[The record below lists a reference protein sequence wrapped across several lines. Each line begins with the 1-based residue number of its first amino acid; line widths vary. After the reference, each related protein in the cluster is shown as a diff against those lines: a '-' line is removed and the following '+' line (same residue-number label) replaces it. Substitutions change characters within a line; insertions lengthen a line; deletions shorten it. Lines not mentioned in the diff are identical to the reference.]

1 MKITYDQR
9 ERFFN
14 ELEILYMTMDSLHAR
29 IWTTLPGTIKS
40 IDWRDGSPYA
50 SVELGVLG
58 RIIDSGQ
65 NVTFT
70 PMPVIQDC
78 PVIFPRGGGYS
89 LTFPL
94 QAGDRCL
101 VLFSARSIDE
111 FMSQGKAAPAHD
123 LRMTDLS
130 DGFVLAGLM
139 TQKNPLK
146 NISTSCTQ
154 LRSDDGKNSV
164 SIGSGTISVNASS
177 EINLTVGECSLTINS
192 KGISANKPVTI
203 QSTLTTTGD
212 ITATGDVVGRGISLS
227 SHVHG
232 GVKSG
237 GDQTG
242 DPE

>member
-14 ELEILYMTMDSLHAR
+14 SLEILYMTMDSLHAR

-58 RIIDSGQ
+58 RVTDSGQ
-65 NVTFT
+65 NVKFI

-78 PVIFPRGGGYS
+78 PVIFPRGGGYT
-89 LTFPL
+89 LTFPIKE
-94 QAGDRCL
+94 GDRCL

-111 FMSQGKAAPAHD
+111 FMTQGKAAPAHD

-146 NISTSCTQ
+146 NIATNCTQ
-154 LRSDDGKNSV
+154 LRSDDGKNSI
-164 SIGSGTISVNASS
+164 SIGDGSISVNATN
-177 EINLTVGECSLTINS
+177 EINLAVGECSMTINS
-192 KGISANKPVTI
+192 KGISVNKPMNVK
-203 QSTLTTTGD
+203 SS
-212 ITATGDVVGRGISLS
+212 ITATGDIKGGGISLS

-237 GDQTG
+237 GDSTG
-242 DPE
+242 APE

>member
-29 IWTTLPGTIKS
+29 IWTTLPGAIKS

-58 RIIDSGQ
+58 RITDSGQ
-65 NVTFT
+65 NVKFI
-70 PMPVIQDC
+70 PLPVIQDC
-78 PVIFPRGGGYS
+78 PVIFPRGGGYT
-89 LTFPL
+89 LTFPIKE
-94 QAGDRCL
+94 GDRCL

-111 FMSQGKAAPAHD
+111 FMTQGKAAPAHD

-146 NISTSCTQ
+146 NIATNCTQ

-164 SIGSGTISVNASS
+164 SIGDGTISVNATN
-177 EINLTVGECSLTINS
+177 EINLAVGECSLTINS
-192 KGISANKPVTI
+192 KGISTNKPMNV
-203 QSTLTTTGD
+203 QST
-212 ITATGDVVGRGISLS
+212 ITATGDITGRGISLS

-237 GDQTG
+237 GDSTG
-242 DPE
+242 APE

>member
-1 MKITYDQR
+1 M
-9 ERFFN
+9 
-14 ELEILYMTMDSLHAR
+14 
-29 IWTTLPGTIKS
+29 
-40 IDWRDGSPYA
+40 
-50 SVELGVLG
+50 
-58 RIIDSGQ
+58 
-65 NVTFT
+65 
-70 PMPVIQDC
+70 
-78 PVIFPRGGGYS
+78 
-89 LTFPL
+89 
-94 QAGDRCL
+94 

-164 SIGSGTISVNASS
+164 SIGNGTISVNASS

-192 KGISANKPVTI
+192 KGISTNKPI
-203 QSTLTTTGD
+203 NASST